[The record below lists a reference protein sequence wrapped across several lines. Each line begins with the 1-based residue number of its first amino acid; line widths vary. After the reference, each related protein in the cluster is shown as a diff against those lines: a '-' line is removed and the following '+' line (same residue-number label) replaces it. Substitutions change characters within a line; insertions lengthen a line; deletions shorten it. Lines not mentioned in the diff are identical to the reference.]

1 MLQRKTGKLGLS
13 GLFCALGFLM
23 TAMPAVHAAVVA
35 NYPFTNNSFSSTDK
49 SKNSTSSDIALG
61 GGLTDT
67 TRFTASGN
75 PGAALLVN
83 ADETAGNLA
92 DSITAGDYFTLTLA
106 PNNGYQLAF
115 TDFSVDL
122 AVTSAVLTTNVQLQA
137 SLNGGTSYTN
147 VAAVTG
153 FNSTTFTTETFD
165 LSAFA
170 EISSPVI
177 LRAVVYDSG
186 NGKNSTELDNIVVDG
201 TLTAVPEPGSVALLS
216 LGAVAAGGAI
226 LRRRKK

>member
-35 NYPFTNNSFSSTDK
+35 NYPFTNNSLSSTDK

-61 GGLTDT
+61 SGLTDT
-67 TRFTASGN
+67 NRFTANGN

-83 ADETAGNLA
+83 ADETAGNLNG
-92 DSITAGDYFTLTLA
+92 SIMAGDYFTLTLA
-106 PNNGYQLAF
+106 PKSGYQLAF
-115 TDFSVDL
+115 TDFTVDL
-122 AVTSAVLTTNVQLQA
+122 AVTNMALTTNVQLQA
-137 SLNGGTSYTN
+137 SLDGGTTYTD
-147 VAAVTG
+147 VASIIG
-153 FNSTTFTTETFD
+153 FNSTTFTTQTFD

-170 EISSPVI
+170 AITSPVI
-177 LRAVVYDSG
+177 LRATVYDSG
-186 NGKNSTELDNIVVDG
+186 NGKNSTEFDNIVVDG